1 MNVMALSSSDTPPGW
16 SYNPSSWSERLWIV
30 GVAGIGLAV
39 SCYLALYQLG
49 MVKQVWEPW
58 FGSGSQTVLNS
69 FLSHL
74 LPIPDAALGAF
85 AYALDAVTG
94 MIGGQARWRTMPWMV
109 ILFGIAVGP
118 LGLVSVFLVISQ
130 PVLLHAWC
138 TLCLFSALIS
148 LIMIGPAMDEVMAS
162 LQFLRRSHEQNRSVW
177 NTFWHGGVTEDRE
190 ALPMK
195 PASQRGPRL
204 RREASE
210 PRPDSTRAEDSA
222 VPITTVKDGFQLGG
236 AWSYLLVMVLGVWL
250 MAAPDVMRYEG
261 PERVVDHIV
270 GPLVASMAVIAMAEV
285 TRPVR
290 WVNVA
295 LGLWLMLAPVLMG
308 YQPLHIGARSALI
321 GGAILLLSLVK
332 APEREHT
339 GGGWRRVWTTPLH
352 ANAWGHDQQWK
363 KAG

>member
-1 MNVMALSSSDTPPGW
+1 MNIMALSSDTPPGW

-39 SCYLALYQLG
+39 SGYLALYQVG
-49 MVKQVWEPW
+49 VVKQVWEPW

-94 MIGGQARWRTMPWMV
+94 VIGGQARWRTMPWMV

-118 LGLVSVFLVISQ
+118 LGLVSIFLVISQ

-148 LIMIGPAMDEVMAS
+148 LIMIGPAMDEVLAS
-162 LQFLRRSHEQNRSVW
+162 LQFLRHSHEQNRSVW
-177 NTFWHGGVTEDRE
+177 NTFWHGGVADYHETPPLKPRTDR
-190 ALPMK
+190 A
-195 PASQRGPRL
+195 G
-204 RREASE
+204 
-210 PRPDSTRAEDSA
+210 AEDS
-222 VPITTVKDGFQLGG
+222 IELTTPNDKDGHISGG
-236 AWSYLLVMVLGVWL
+236 TWNHVLVMALGVWL
-250 MAAPDVMRYEG
+250 MAAPDMMRYEG
-261 PERVVDHIV
+261 PERIVDHIV
-270 GPLVASMAVIAMAEV
+270 GPLVMSMAIIAMAEV
-285 TRPVR
+285 TRSAR
-290 WVNVA
+290 WVNVT

-308 YQPLHIGARSALI
+308 YEPLHIGARSALI

-332 APEREHT
+332 GPEREQT
-339 GGGWRRVWTTPLH
+339 GGGWRRVWTRPLH
-352 ANAWGHDQQWK
+352 TFNSQAHEQQWK
-363 KAG
+363 KTG